1 MGKVIL
7 ASASPR
13 RKELLEQLLDNRFE
27 IYSSSYEEEPVEGLT
42 PEELAVHH
50 SREKAKAAARH
61 FREGLVISADTFVVC
76 SGEILGKPSSENM
89 AKATLQKISGQKIK
103 VITGITLL
111 DTGKGLEIS
120 EYETTLVFMKILSAG
135 EIDSYVNTG
144 EPFGKAGAFAIQGK
158 GALFVKR
165 IEGDYFN
172 VVGLPL
178 FRMGRMLEQIHAES
192 MLWDK
197 SNLE

>member
-13 RKELLEQLLDNRFE
+13 RRKLLQQLIGDRFE
-27 IYSSSYEEEPVEGLT
+27 VCVGSYGEEPVEGLT

-50 SREKAKAAARH
+50 SREKARDVAAK
-61 FREGLVISADTFVVC
+61 FQEGLIISADTLVVC
-76 SGEILGKPSSENM
+76 KGEILGKPSSESM
-89 AKATLQKISGQKIK
+89 AREILQKISGREIK
-103 VITGITLL
+103 VVTGVTLL
-111 DTGKGLEIS
+111 DTSRGAEIS
-120 EYETTLVFMKILSAG
+120 KHETTRVFVKSLTSK
-135 EIDSYVNTG
+135 EIDSYVDTG

-158 GALFVKR
+158 GSLFVER

-178 FRMGRMLEQIHAES
+178 FRLGRMLEQLHADNIIWEH
-192 MLWDK
+192 
-197 SNLE
+197 E